1 MPKSTVRKGM
11 ASVQLAK
18 EEFSKR
24 ARERFYDPSFAA
36 VTPEIE
42 KIIDVAWKNYTECHK
57 SPRTRA
63 AGPGFSDPEF
73 SLASEWLDT
82 RKAIVQAEKRQK
94 LAKSKSRILLIN
106 GSTRSDQTCPG
117 EMSKTFRLT
126 KSLKESSSLRKDS
139 KSTCWISVGSHRST
153 GGSSIPA
160 KRVYPRPC
168 RCVTGLAR
176 AIQTMRWGKSTT
188 GWRKFTRAGWRRM
201 E

>member
-1 MPKSTVRKGM
+1 MPKPTVRKGM

-36 VTPEIE
+36 VTPELE
-42 KIIDVAWKNYTECHK
+42 KIIDVAWKNYTEYHK

-63 AGPGFSDPEF
+63 AGPGFSDPQF
-73 SLASEWLDT
+73 SLASEWLET
-82 RKAIVQAEKRQK
+82 RKAIAQAEKCRK
-94 LAKSKSRILLIN
+94 PFVS
-106 GSTRSDQTCPG
+106 P
-117 EMSKTFRLT
+117 
-126 KSLKESSSLRKDS
+126 KSLKKSSSLRKDS
-139 KSTCWISVGSHRST
+139 KSTCWISAGSHRSM

-176 AIQTMRWGKSTT
+176 AIQTMPWGRSTP
-188 GWRKFTRAGWRRM
+188 GWRKFTRAGWR
-201 E
+201 